1 MQSCVKWQ
9 SNAKI
14 EYWKKGSIM
23 TKEQAKQNLIAF
35 GIAEP
40 TDEMVTNYLSQLDGE
55 IKPFKEKAKTVD
67 TLQQQLDD
75 INEKGLTDLEKANKA
90 IETSNET
97 IANLTK
103 QVNKSEVKA
112 ILSAAGL
119 TEDDYK
125 DFIDGIVTD
134 NLETSK
140 SLATNLSAVLTKQRD
155 SAEAKVREEL
165 LNATP
170 SGNGNSSGAGDD
182 KKTEAEKVAETLGK
196 AMAGNATSK
205 DVIGNYL

>member
-1 MQSCVKWQ
+1 
-9 SNAKI
+9 
-14 EYWKKGSIM
+14 M
-23 TKEQAKQNLIAF
+23 TREQAKQNLIAF
-35 GIAEP
+35 GIEEP
-40 TDEMVTNYLSQLDGE
+40 TDEMVSSYLNQLNGE
-55 IKPFKEKAKTVD
+55 INPFREKAKAAD

-103 QVNKSEVKA
+103 QVNKSEVRA

-125 DFIDGIVTD
+125 NFIDGIVTD
-134 NLETSK
+134 DLETSK
-140 SLATNLSAVLTKQRD
+140 LLATNLSTLLTKQRD

-170 SGNGNSSGAGDD
+170 GGEGNKGGGGIDD
-182 KKTEAEKVAETLGK
+182 NKKSEAVMLAEKLATEKSKASEASKGALDYYAGGK
-196 AMAGNATSK
+196 
-205 DVIGNYL
+205 

>member
-1 MQSCVKWQ
+1 
-9 SNAKI
+9 
-14 EYWKKGSIM
+14 M
-23 TKEQAKQNLIAF
+23 TREQAKQNLIAF
-35 GIAEP
+35 GIENP
-40 TDEMVTNYLSQLDGE
+40 TDEMVSNYLNQLNGE
-55 IKPFKEKAKTVD
+55 INPFREKAKAAD

-103 QVNKSEVKA
+103 QVNKSEVRA

-134 NLETSK
+134 DLETSK
-140 SLATNLSAVLTKQRD
+140 SLATNLSTLLTKQRD

-170 SGNGNSSGAGDD
+170 GGEGNKGGGGSDD
-182 KKTEAEKVAETLGK
+182 NKKSEAVMLAEKLATEKSKASEASKGALDYYAGGK
-196 AMAGNATSK
+196 
-205 DVIGNYL
+205 